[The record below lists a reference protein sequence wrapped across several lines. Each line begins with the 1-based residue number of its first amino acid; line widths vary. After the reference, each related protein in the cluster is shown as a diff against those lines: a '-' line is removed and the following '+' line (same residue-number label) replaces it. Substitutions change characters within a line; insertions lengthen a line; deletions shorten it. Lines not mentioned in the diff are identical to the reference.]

1 MMETISLFTQDL
13 ISVGLLAAIVLL
25 TFIAVMGLVSS
36 SGDWLTNFSAFY
48 KQKFTKNAN
57 NQLADMFVFTDASNL
72 FLINVLALILIPAF
86 LHYSFQ
92 LWVVTWSALGVL
104 FFVPGVVW
112 ASLRKKRL
120 AKFEAQLPD
129 AFIMLSSSLQ
139 SGASLNMALEQVTA
153 QSPAPLSQEFGLLV
167 KRMRL
172 GVTLEDALIELEQRL
187 PMQSFVMAS
196 SAIRISREVGGNLV
210 ETINSM
216 AKTLRRKKMM
226 EGKIDSLTAQ
236 GKAQGTFMA
245 MLPIILAILLS
256 FIEPEAMRKLY
267 TTTEGLAVLAVMV
280 TMQILGYVFIRKVTS
295 IDT

>member
-1 MMETISLFTQDL
+1 MIQDL
-13 ISVGLLAAIVLL
+13 ISTGLLAVIVLL

-36 SGDWLTNFSAFY
+36 SGDWLQGLSAFY
-48 KQKFTKNAN
+48 KQKFTKTAD
-57 NQLADMFVFTDASNL
+57 NQLADMFVFTDVSNL
-72 FLINVLALILIPAF
+72 FWINVLALILIPA
-86 LHYSFQ
+86 LVHYAFN
-92 LWVVTWSALGVL
+92 LWVVTWSVLGVL
-104 FFVPGVVW
+104 FVIPGVLW

-139 SGASLNMALEQVTA
+139 SGASLNMALETVTA
-153 QSPAPLSQEFGLLV
+153 QSPAPLNQEFGLLV

-172 GVTLEDALIELEQRL
+172 GVTLEDGLLELEKRL
-187 PMQSFVMAS
+187 PMQSFIMAS

-210 ETINSM
+210 ETINTM

-245 MLPIILAILLS
+245 LLPVILAILLS

-267 TTTEGLAVLAVMV
+267 TTTEGLIILAIMV
-280 TMQILGYVFIRKVTS
+280 SMQVLGYVFIRKVTS

>member
-1 MMETISLFTQDL
+1 MIQDL
-13 ISVGLLAAIVLL
+13 VSVALLATIVLL
-25 TFIAVMGLVSS
+25 TFIAVVGLISS
-36 SGDWLTNFSAFY
+36 SGVWMASFSTFY
-48 KQKFTKNAN
+48 KQKFTKNADN
-57 NQLADMFVFTDASNL
+57 ELADMFVFTDTSSL
-72 FLINVLALILIPAF
+72 FLINVLALILIPAL
-86 LHYSFQ
+86 LHYLFQ
-92 LWVVTWSALGVL
+92 LWVITWGALGVL
-104 FFVPGVVW
+104 FFVPGIVW

-120 AKFEAQLPD
+120 AKFEEQLPD
-129 AFIMLSSSLQ
+129 AFVMLSSSLQ
-139 SGASLNMALEQVTA
+139 SGASLNMALETVTA
-153 QSPAPLSQEFGLLV
+153 QSPTPLSQEFGLLV

-172 GVTLEDALIELEQRL
+172 GVTLEDGLLELEQRL

-210 ETINSM
+210 ETINTM

-245 MLPIILAILLS
+245 LLPVILAVLLS

-267 TTTEGLAVLAVMV
+267 TTTEGLVILAIMV
-280 TMQILGYVFIRKVTS
+280 SMQVLGYVFIRKVTS

>member
-1 MMETISLFTQDL
+1 MMDTIALFTQDL

-36 SGDWLTNFSAFY
+36 SGDWLGRFSAFY

-86 LHYSFQ
+86 LHYAFQ

-104 FFVPGVVW
+104 FFIPGIVW
-112 ASLRKKRL
+112 TTLRKKRL
-120 AKFEAQLPD
+120 AKFEEQLPD

-172 GVTLEDALIELEQRL
+172 GVTLEDALLELEQRL

-267 TTTEGLAVLAVMV
+267 TTTEGLVVLAIMV
-280 TMQILGYVFIRKVTS
+280 TMQVLGYIFIRKVTS

>member
-1 MMETISLFTQDL
+1 MIQDL

-25 TFIAVMGLVSS
+25 TFIAVMGLISS
-36 SGDWLTNFSAFY
+36 SGDWIASFSAFY

-72 FLINVLALILIPAF
+72 FLINVLALILIPSF

-104 FFVPGVVW
+104 FFIPGIVW

-120 AKFEAQLPD
+120 SKFEEQLPD

-139 SGASLNMALEQVTA
+139 SGASLNMALETVTA

-172 GVTLEDALIELEQRL
+172 GVTLEDALLELEKRL
-187 PMQSFVMAS
+187 PIQSFVMAS

-210 ETINSM
+210 ETINTM
-216 AKTLRRKKMM
+216 ARTLRRKKMM

-245 MLPIILAILLS
+245 LLPVILAILLS
-256 FIEPEAMRKLY
+256 FIEPEAMTKLY
-267 TTTEGLAVLAVMV
+267 TTTEGLVVLTIMV
-280 TMQILGYVFIRKVTS
+280 SMQVLGYVFIRKVTS

>member
-1 MMETISLFTQDL
+1 MIDDL
-13 ISVGLLAAIVLL
+13 ISVSLLATIVLL
-25 TFIAVMGLVSS
+25 IFVTVILVVYN
-36 SGDWLTNFSAFY
+36 SGDWAQEFSAFY
-48 KQKFTKNAN
+48 KKKFTKNADK
-57 NQLADMFVFTDASNL
+57 QLADMFVFTDASNL
-72 FLINVLALILIPAF
+72 FLINVLALIIIPS
-86 LHYSFQ
+86 LVHYLFQ
-92 LWVVTWSALGVL
+92 LWVVTWSVLGIV
-104 FFVPGVVW
+104 FIIPGIVW
-112 ASLRKKRL
+112 AVLRKKRL
-120 AKFEAQLPD
+120 SKFEEQLPD
-129 AFIMLSSSLQ
+129 AFVMLSSSLQ

-153 QSPAPLSQEFGLLV
+153 QSPEPLSQEFGLLV

-236 GKAQGTFMA
+236 GKAQGTFMS
-245 MLPIILAILLS
+245 MLPIVLAILLS

-267 TTTEGLAVLAVMV
+267 TTKEGLAVLAVMV
-280 TMQILGYVFIRKVTS
+280 VMQVFGYIFIRKVTS